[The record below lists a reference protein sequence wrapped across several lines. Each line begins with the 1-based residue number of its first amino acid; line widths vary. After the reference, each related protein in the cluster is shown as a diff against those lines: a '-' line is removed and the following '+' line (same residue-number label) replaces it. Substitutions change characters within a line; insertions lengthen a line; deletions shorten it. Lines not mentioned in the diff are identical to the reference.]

1 MYNSKAGIASP
12 DKEEQLIIA
21 LEPEAGA
28 IFCKERKV
36 QDFLGQTG
44 SAKVSDALVSPGKSY
59 VMMDIGGTK
68 NKLIACCFLSL
79 QWQHKGKFR
88 RVEKAVKTLV
98 ARVPSGHN
106 AYNFSQVFTSVL
118 IT

>member
-44 SAKVSDALVSPGKSY
+44 SAKVSDALVSPGKGY

-68 NKLIACCFLSL
+68 IVCCFLSL
-79 QWQHKGKFR
+79 HLIVRKLLVSKKG
-88 RVEKAVKTLV
+88 
-98 ARVPSGHN
+98 P
-106 AYNFSQVFTSVL
+106 Y
-118 IT
+118 I